1 MADFTGGSVASGAG
15 VAGSVQLAA
24 NFTKTLGD
32 GASGIGPYT
41 RFGTPQL
48 TAIKIV
54 SATLDFTTTPNIAN
68 SILSKVI
75 RGVQAAGVDI
85 FYVGKPHA
93 STDGVVMLVTSNT
106 LPRGGRG
113 ADLLGGTAD
122 TGETTFENLEE
133 TISLAA
139 KGANADITVT
149 EVVLT
154 GVGFA

>member
-122 TGETTFENLEE
+122 TGETTFENLE
-133 TISLAA
+133 TIVSLALGQA
-139 KGANADITVT
+139 VTDVAIT

-154 GVGFA
+154 GGTFA